1 MSNQNKPSAADELH
15 AYIAENEAQKAAEQI
30 GQTAQSVQ
38 SAPASQQVQT
48 GATGASSGQT
58 LGATSTVGQTQN
70 ISNAG
75 QTVVAKKRKK
85 GNGLGV
91 TAIVFASINLL
102 FSLIS
107 LIYVSLIT
115 GQQEAGQVIL
125 FVLGGWMVTLYVNPL
140 ALVLSGGV
148 LLMCLIFAIVQL
160 IKSRKSLSWVALSL
174 TLIAIIFFAIVAG
187 IAITYGTDAFVS
199 GIK

>member
-15 AYIAENEAQKAAEQI
+15 AYIAQNEAQQAAEQAS
-30 GQTAQSVQ
+30 QAAQPVQ
-38 SAPASQQVQT
+38 SASASQQVQT
-48 GATGASSGQT
+48 GTTGASSGQN
-58 LGATSTVGQTQN
+58 LGATGTVGQAQST
-70 ISNAG
+70 SNAG

-91 TAIVFASINLL
+91 TAIVFASINLFFAL
-102 FSLIS
+102 MS

-148 LLMCLIFAIVQL
+148 LLMCLIFSIVQL
-160 IKSRKSLSWVALSL
+160 TKSRKSLSWVALSL

-187 IAITYGTDAFVS
+187 IAITYGAGAFVS